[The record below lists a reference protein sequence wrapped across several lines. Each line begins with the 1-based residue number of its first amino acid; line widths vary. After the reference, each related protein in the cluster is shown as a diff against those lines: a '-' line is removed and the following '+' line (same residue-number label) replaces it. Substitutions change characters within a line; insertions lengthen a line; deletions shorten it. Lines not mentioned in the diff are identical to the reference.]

1 MKTRMN
7 QSEAVN
13 WLTLT
18 DGRPIDPDAIAQKLN
33 RASYASQQAF
43 QLLQIVFDHDAVGG
57 DERLRTLIAA
67 CMDYLEEG
75 DDAIGAVWPLIGF
88 RGDGEPLAV
97 RPA

>member
-1 MKTRMN
+1 MKTRMHPR
-7 QSEAVN
+7 EAVN
-13 WLTLT
+13 WLTAT

-43 QLLQIVFDHDAVGG
+43 QLLQIVFDHDEVAQ
-57 DERLRTLIAA
+57 DERLRTLLAA

-88 RGDGEPLAV
+88 RFDGEPLSV